1 MKNKI
6 TEKID
11 KTDYIIRHTAIA
23 LMVILGFMALLIQND
38 VLCAI
43 SITLGM
49 CVIANMIILGYIK
62 TKIEDIF
69 FEEEL
74 NNLKKEGK

>member
-11 KTDYIIRHTAIA
+11 KIDFITRYTAIA
-23 LMVILGFMALLIQND
+23 LMVISGFIALLIQND

-49 CVIANMIILGYIK
+49 CAIANIIILDYIK
-62 TKIEDIF
+62 SEISDIF
-69 FEEEL
+69 FKEEL

>member
-11 KTDYIIRHTAIA
+11 KIDFITRHTAIS
-23 LMVILGFMALLIQND
+23 LMVISGFIALLIKND

-49 CVIANMIILGYIK
+49 CAIVNMIILDYIES
-62 TKIEDIF
+62 KISDIF

>member
-6 TEKID
+6 KEKIE

-23 LMVILGFMALLIQND
+23 LMVILGFIAVLIQND
-38 VLCAI
+38 ILCAI

-49 CVIANMIILGYIK
+49 CAVANMIILGYIK
-62 TKIEDIF
+62 SKIRAIF